1 MTDLNAYLDELVR
14 HRASDL
20 HLKVGA
26 PAHLRLDG
34 RLVPVPGPA
43 LTASDLDAIT
53 LATVPVH
60 RHEDLAEHG
69 EIDFALGVPGV
80 GRFRVH
86 VHRQRGSFGLVVRCV
101 PPGVPSWDLLNLPQ
115 GVRRM
120 ADYPSGLV
128 IIGSPAGSGRTT
140 TAAALIDQ
148 INQTR
153 GGSIV
158 TIEDPIEFLHPDKS
172 SLVTQREVGTDTPS
186 FAEAMSRVNR
196 VDADVVFLSDV
207 PDGATAERVLAAAT
221 TGHLVIVTLAA
232 PTVASAIARIVDFF
246 PPQHQSITRQLLGSS
261 LRGVACQRLM
271 ERTDG
276 RGRIPA
282 VEVLAGTARS
292 AEIIAHPDNQRDSLE
307 RVMSEGHYH
316 GMQTLDQ
323 ALLGLCREAAIN
335 VRDALAV
342 ASSPEEFRT
351 ALQSIGVFG

>member
-1 MTDLNAYLDELVR
+1 VTDLNPYLDELVR

-53 LATVPVH
+53 LSVVPVH
-60 RHEDLAEHG
+60 RHDDLAERG
-69 EIDFALGVPGV
+69 EIDFALGVGGV

-101 PPGVPSWDLLNLPQ
+101 PPGVPSWEVLNLPQ

-120 ADYPSGLV
+120 ADYASGLV

-153 GGSIV
+153 AGSIV
-158 TIEDPIEFLHPDKS
+158 TIEDPIEFLHPDKA

-186 FAEAMSRVNR
+186 FAEAMGRVTR
-196 VDADVVFLSDV
+196 VDADVVFLSDI
-207 PDGATAERVLAAAT
+207 PDTATAERVLAAAT
-221 TGHLVIVTLAA
+221 TGHLVVATLAA
-232 PTVASAIARIVDFF
+232 PTVAAAISRIIDFF
-246 PPQHQSITRQLLGSS
+246 PPQHQAVTRQLLGSS

-271 ERTDG
+271 ERSDG
-276 RGRIPA
+276 RGRVPA
-282 VEVLAGTARS
+282 VEVLAGTSRS
-292 AEIIAHPDNQRDSLE
+292 AEVIGHPDNPRDSLE
-307 RVMSEGHYH
+307 RIMTEGQYH
-316 GMQTLDQ
+316 GMQSLDQ
-323 ALLGLCREAAIN
+323 ALIALCRDASIN

-342 ASSPEEFRT
+342 SASPEDFRT
-351 ALQSIGVFG
+351 ALQSMGIFG

>member
-1 MTDLNAYLDELVR
+1 MTDLNAFLDEMVR

-34 RLVPVPGPA
+34 RLVPLPGA
-43 LTASDLDAIT
+43 SLTAADLDAIT
-53 LATVPVH
+53 LAVVPVH
-60 RHEDLAEHG
+60 RHEDLSEQG
-69 EIDFALGVPGV
+69 EIDFALGVAGV

-86 VHRQRGSFGLVVRCV
+86 VHRQRGSFGLVVRGV
-101 PPGVPSWDLLNLPQ
+101 PPGVPSWDLLNLPH

-153 GGSIV
+153 SGSIV
-158 TIEDPIEFLHPDKS
+158 TVEDPIEFLHPDKAS
-172 SLVTQREVGTDTPS
+172 IVTQREVGTDTPS

-196 VDADVVFLSDV
+196 VDADVVFLSDI
-207 PDGATAERVLAAAT
+207 PDGVTAERVLAAAT
-221 TGHLVIVTLAA
+221 TGHLVVATLAA

-246 PPQHQSITRQLLGSS
+246 PPQHQVVTRQMLGAA

-271 ERTDG
+271 ERADG

-282 VEVLAGTARS
+282 VEVLAGTTRS
-292 AEIIAHPDNQRDSLE
+292 AEIIAHPDNHRDSLE
-307 RVMSEGHYH
+307 RVMSEGQYH
-316 GMQTLDQ
+316 GMQTMDQ
-323 ALLGLCREAAIN
+323 ALLALCRDASVN

-342 ASSPEEFRT
+342 SSAPEEFRT
-351 ALQSIGVFG
+351 ALQSIGIFS